1 MSHVQKPVVHFQQGI
16 GNKDLAQAKPW
27 CKQRVSCRVSIPLA
41 PPERQDL
48 LAMALYVRVCI
59 YIYNYVCI
67 YIYIIMYVYIYIYI

>member
-59 YIYNYVCI
+59 YIIMYVYIYNYVCI
-67 YIYIIMYVYIYIYI
+67 YIYIHMTS